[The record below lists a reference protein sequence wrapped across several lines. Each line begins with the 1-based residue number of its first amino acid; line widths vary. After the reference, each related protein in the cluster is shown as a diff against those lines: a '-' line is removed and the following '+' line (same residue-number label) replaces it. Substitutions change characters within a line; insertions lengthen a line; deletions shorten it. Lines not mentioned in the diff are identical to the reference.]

1 MEIINVQNL
10 KKRFGSTQ
18 ALDGIDLSVHKGQ
31 IYGFIGPNGAGK
43 TTAIRVL
50 LGIIK
55 GDSGTASIFAN
66 NVWDDA
72 VIIHKHLAYVPGE
85 VNLWPN
91 LTGGEVIDLF
101 LRFTNSSNISRK
113 RELMQSFDFD
123 PTKKCRS
130 YSKGNRQKIA
140 LIAAFASDAELFI
153 FDEPT
158 TGLDPL
164 MENVFHEQVRKVQGE
179 GKTVFLSSHRLSE
192 VEKLCDTLSIIR
204 KGRIIET
211 GTLESLR
218 HLRRLNITLKTH
230 KPIDALQSIDGIHAV
245 RSENG
250 THTFQADR
258 DKIGSIIKILAP
270 YDVTLFQSAPPTLE
284 DLFMHYYEETSD
296 K

>member
-164 MENVFHEQVRKVQGE
+164 MENVFHEQVRKVQRE

>member
-164 MENVFHEQVRKVQGE
+164 MENVFHEQVRKVQRE

-211 GTLESLR
+211 GTLASLR

-258 DKIGSIIKILAP
+258 DKIGSIIKTLAP

>member
-164 MENVFHEQVRKVQGE
+164 MENVFHEQVRKVQRE

-250 THTFQADR
+250 TNTFQADR